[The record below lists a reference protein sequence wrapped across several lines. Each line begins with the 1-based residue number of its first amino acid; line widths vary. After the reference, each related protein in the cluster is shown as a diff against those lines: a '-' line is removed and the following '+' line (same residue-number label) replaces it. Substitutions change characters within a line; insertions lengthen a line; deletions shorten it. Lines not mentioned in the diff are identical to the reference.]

1 MKFFHTLVI
10 ILALAVGFS
19 ASAYADATSGPSEF
33 IQGVGDKALAVISDK
48 GLSKDQKQ
56 DKLNKLFSDIVDF
69 PWVGRFVMGHYWREA
84 TPEQKSRYLAEYKK
98 FLLVHY
104 TSRFTNFTSG
114 SFQVMGVKD
123 DGDGE
128 YTVTMRMKADDPGSE
143 PIQVDYR
150 VHSDDV
156 SGAGHF
162 KIFDVIVEGVGLLNT
177 QRSEFSS
184 VIANNGIDYLIDQLA
199 TKSKSG
205 DI

>member
-1 MKFFHTLVI
+1 MKFFHTLAVI
-10 ILALAVGFS
+10 FALAVGLS
-19 ASAYADATSGPSEF
+19 APACADVTSGPSEF
-33 IQGVGDKALAVISDK
+33 VQTMGDKALAVIADK

-56 DKLNKLFSDIVDF
+56 EKLNKLFSDIVDF

-84 TPEQKSRYLAEYKK
+84 TSEQKARYLTEYKK

-104 TSRFTNFTSG
+104 TSRFTNFTGG
-114 SFQVMGVKD
+114 SFEVLSVKD

-128 YTVTMRMKADDPGSE
+128 YTVSMRMKAVDPGSE
-143 PIQVDYR
+143 PVQVDYR
-150 VHSDDV
+150 VHADEAA
-156 SGAGHF
+156 GAGHY
-162 KIFDVIVEGVGLLNT
+162 KIFDVIVEGVGLLTT

-199 TKSKSG
+199 AKSKSG